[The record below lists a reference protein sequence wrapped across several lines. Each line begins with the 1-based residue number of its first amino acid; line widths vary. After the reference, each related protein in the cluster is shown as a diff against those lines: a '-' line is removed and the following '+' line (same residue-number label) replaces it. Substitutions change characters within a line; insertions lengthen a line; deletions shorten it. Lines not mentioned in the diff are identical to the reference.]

1 MYMHSGSLN
10 HGCEAI
16 VRASCKILKRDRDD
30 IILFSDSVNED
41 LQNGLDL
48 LCCVKGNRGKEI
60 KPISAVRVA
69 ASLSTRLFKNYYFQ
83 YQDLIQSS
91 GPQNMAFS
99 IGGDNYCYAGYPT
112 ILASVN
118 KMLKNRGTK
127 TVLWGCSIE
136 PDVISDDVADDLNR
150 YDLITAR
157 ESITYNALIQ
167 KGVEKN
173 TVLIPDPAFVLDSVE
188 LPLPKG
194 FIPYN
199 TVGINISPL
208 IMKLEQNNNIT
219 YKNYANLIKYILNN
233 SDMHI
238 ALIPHVTWADNN
250 DLVPLRALFDEFKE
264 TNRVVIISGEFNCS
278 ELKGF
283 ISRCRIF
290 VGARTHATIAA
301 YSTGVPTLVVGYSVK
316 ARGIARDIFGTDED
330 MVIPV
335 QSLTGEQDLTEAFM
349 AIWQSEDLIKGHL
362 DSFMPNYA
370 EKVMSAGE
378 EVRKL
383 SEK

>member
-1 MYMHSGSLN
+1 MHSGSFN

-16 VRASCKILKRDRDD
+16 VRASCKILNRSKDD
-30 IILFSDSVNED
+30 IILFSDSVDED
-41 LQNGLDL
+41 IQNGLDL
-48 LCCVKGNRGKEI
+48 LCRVRGNRTNEI
-60 KPISAVRVA
+60 KPVSAVRVA

-83 YQDLIQSS
+83 YQDLVKSS
-91 GPQNMAFS
+91 GPQSMAFS

-112 ILASVN
+112 MLASVN
-118 KMLKNRGTK
+118 KLIKNRGAK

-136 PDVISDDVADDLNR
+136 PEVIAHDVVDDLKR

-157 ESITYNALIQ
+157 ESITYNDLID
-167 KGVEKN
+167 KGVHKN
-173 TVLIPDPAFVLDSVE
+173 TVLIPDPAFVLDTVE
-188 LPLPKG
+188 LPLPEG

-208 IMKLEQNNNIT
+208 IMKLEQSNNIT
-219 YKNYANLIKYILNN
+219 YQNYANLMKYIINN
-233 SDMHI
+233 SDMQI
-238 ALIPHVTWADNN
+238 ALIPHVTWEDND
-250 DLVPLRALFDEFKE
+250 DLVPLQALYDQFKE
-264 TNRVVIISGEFNCS
+264 TNRVVIISGDHNCS

-316 ARGIARDIFGTDED
+316 ARGIARDIFGTDKD

-335 QSLTGEQDLTEAFM
+335 QSLKGEQDLANAFKT
-349 AIWQSEDLIKGHL
+349 IKESEDSIKKHL
-362 DSFMPNYA
+362 NSFMPAYVD
-370 EKVMSAGE
+370 KVMSAGE

-383 SEK
+383 

>member
-16 VRASCKILKRDRDD
+16 VRASCKILKRDIDD
-30 IILFSDSVNED
+30 ITLFSDSVEED

-48 LCCVKGNRGKEI
+48 LCRIKGNRTGEI
-60 KPISAVRVA
+60 KPVSAVRVA
-69 ASLSTRLFKNYYFQ
+69 ASLSTRLFKSYYFQ
-83 YQDLIQSS
+83 YQDLIKSS
-91 GPQNMAFS
+91 GPESMAFS
-99 IGGDNYCYAGYPT
+99 IGGDNYCYAGYPVM
-112 ILASVN
+112 LASVN
-118 KMLKNRGTK
+118 KLIKDRGAK

-136 PDVISDDVADDLNR
+136 PEVIAHDVVDDLNR

-157 ESITYNALIQ
+157 ETITYNALIE
-167 KGVEKN
+167 KGVHKN
-173 TVLIPDPAFVLDSVE
+173 TVLIPDPAFVLDTVE
-188 LPLPKG
+188 RPLPEG

-219 YKNYANLIKYILNN
+219 YQNYANLMKHIIDN
-233 SDMHI
+233 SDMQI
-238 ALIPHVTWADNN
+238 ALIPHVTWEDNN
-250 DLVPLRALFDEFKE
+250 DLVPLQALYDQFKE
-264 TNRVVIISGEFNCS
+264 TDRVVIIPGEYNCS

-316 ARGIARDIFGTDED
+316 ARGIARDIFNTDEG

-335 QSLTGEQDLTEAFM
+335 QSLKGGQDLVNAFRT
-349 AIWQSEDLIKGHL
+349 ILESEDWIKSHL
-362 DSFMPNYA
+362 NSFMPSYV
-370 EKVMSAGE
+370 ERVMSAGE
-378 EVRKL
+378 EVKKL
-383 SEK
+383 

>member
-1 MYMHSGSLN
+1 MHSGSLN

-16 VRASCKILKRDRDD
+16 VRASCKILKRDKDD
-30 IILFSDSVNED
+30 IILFSDSVDED

-48 LCCVKGNRGKEI
+48 LCRVKGNRINTI
-60 KPISAVRVA
+60 KPISVVRVA
-69 ASLSTRLFKNYYFQ
+69 ASLSTRLFGSYYFQ
-83 YQDLIQSS
+83 YQDLIKSS
-91 GPQNMAFS
+91 GPESIGFS
-99 IGGDNYCYAGYPT
+99 IGGDNYCYAGYPAM
-112 ILASVN
+112 LASVH
-118 KMLKNRGTK
+118 KMLHNRGAK

-136 PDVISDDVADDLNR
+136 PDVISNDMVDDLNR

-157 ESITYNALIQ
+157 ESITYNALLE
-167 KGVEKN
+167 KGVNKN

-188 LPLPKG
+188 QPLPEG

-219 YKNYANLIKYILNN
+219 YQNYANLMKYIIAN
-233 SDMHI
+233 SDMQI
-238 ALIPHVTWADNN
+238 ALIPHVTWEDNN
-250 DLVPLRALFDEFKE
+250 DLVPLRALYDQFKE
-264 TNRVVIISGEFNCS
+264 TNRVVIIPEEYNCS

-335 QSLTGEQDLTEAFM
+335 QSLTGEQDLVNAFKT
-349 AIWQSEDLIKGHL
+349 IRESEDWIKSHL
-362 DSFMPNYA
+362 NSFMPAYV
-370 EKVMSAGE
+370 ERVMSASE